1 MHMRYTR
8 RDFAKLTFAG
18 VPASLLVANLPVSAF
33 AQINS
38 RIKGVQIGA
47 ITYSFRSMSPPDII
61 KAYVDI
67 GLGEMELMSNH
78 AEQLAGAAVGR
89 GSGGRRGALTPEQ
102 QAERDAA
109 AKALREWRM
118 AATEATFKPVRKKIE
133 DAGIDL

>member
-1 MHMRYTR
+1 MQMRYTR
-8 RDFAKLTFAG
+8 RDFAKLTLAG
-18 VPASLLVANLPVSAF
+18 VPASFLVANLPVSAF

-78 AEQLAGAAVGR
+78 AEQLAGAVVGR
-89 GSGGRRGALTPEQ
+89 GGGGRGAAPAPGAPAPRGAPP
-102 QAERDAA
+102 QAPRGRRTGAA
-109 AKALREWRM
+109 A
-118 AATEATFKPVRKKIE
+118 ATFR
-133 DAGIDL
+133 